1 MTEEL
6 KSKLD
11 QMTESELREVI
22 DNSEDYQEDVLIY
35 AKQLLH
41 IEDTP
46 KQENSNNDIKEVAK
60 ERNEKTSTKTLVI
73 CCSIIIVIIFSV
85 VFGITYYNNAKLQEQ
100 TAITRINSVCDEINR
115 LGKDIEP
122 SQLYSYNSKI
132 DELELLVN
140 NNHLDDI
147 YVKKYTEAKNY
158 IEDLKLYK
166 EICNALNGNDK
177 SAWLKI
183 QTSINN
189 LKTEQIRAAIDD
201 DTIRNI
207 ENIAYLNIVYN
218 SLKHLE
224 ENVIKQQGFES
235 GNTGITDSYCFSIL
249 DNNNNYLMGI
259 PDAGK
264 TEVHTDSFGI
274 ITNGSSGFFDSYYNH
289 ISGFNYISNKV
300 VKETVSKGDSVG
312 FAVEYVDNTLTDM
325 VSHISWDFSV
335 EATYDNGVLKI
346 TLKTDDGTEEIR
358 ISELTNKKLFT
369 LR

>member
-11 QMTESELREVI
+11 QMTESELKEVI
-22 DNSEDYQEDVLIY
+22 DNSEDYQEDVLSY

-41 IEDTP
+41 IEDAP
-46 KQENSNNDIKEVAK
+46 IQENLNDDIKEVAK
-60 ERNEKTSTKTLVI
+60 ESNQKASAKTLVI
-73 CCSIIIVIIFSV
+73 CCGIIIVVILLV
-85 VFGITYYNNAKLQEQ
+85 VSGITYYNNAKLQEQ

-115 LGKDIEP
+115 LDKDIEP

-183 QTSINN
+183 QTNINN

-235 GNTGITDSYCFSIL
+235 GNTGITNSYCFHIL
-249 DNNNNYLMGI
+249 DNYNYIMGL
-259 PDAGK
+259 PDAGR
-264 TEVHTDSFGI
+264 TEVPIDSFDI
-274 ITNGSSGFFDSYYNH
+274 ITNENSDFLNSY
-289 ISGFNYISNKV
+289 SNLYQGNSNILNTVAKD
-300 VKETVSKGDSVG
+300 TVSKGDSTG

-335 EATYDNGVLKI
+335 KATYDNGVLKI
-346 TLKTDDGTEEIR
+346 TLETDDGTEEIR